1 MESKVITQVKKN
13 FRDYKIIEKF
23 VAGIVLT
30 GNEIKSLRSYQASI
44 SEAYIF
50 SQQQELYITNMH
62 IATYKYSYAINLA
75 QSLDTKRR
83 RKLLL
88 KRKEISRII
97 RQSKA
102 KNYTIIPL
110 QLFFNDRGW
119 AKLEIAL
126 AQRLKKYQV
135 KEKIKERELKIRI
148 DKEDF

>member
-110 QLFFNDRGW
+110 QLFFNDRG
-119 AKLEIAL
+119 
-126 AQRLKKYQV
+126 
-135 KEKIKERELKIRI
+135 
-148 DKEDF
+148 